1 MRVTVVGEPVARVRA
16 DILVLGFF
24 EDVRPLPGLVGQMDW
39 LAGGALSRLIVSRQA
54 SGRLKEATL
63 IALPSFLTARVLCVG
78 LGKSSAFTY
87 LTLHHIAEA
96 LFPLLEGLDVRDA
109 AVEVFGA
116 QACGLDLAIAART
129 FVKAW
134 YEGTAA
140 RPIDLTFVV
149 PKGSHP
155 GQIEQR
161 LQEMGLSPRS
171 R

>member
-1 MRVTVVGEPVARVRA
+1 MRVTVVGEPLARVHA

-24 EDVRPLPGLVGQMDW
+24 EDARPLPGLVGQMDW
-39 LAGGALSRLIVSRQA
+39 LAGGALSRLIVSRQV
-54 SGRLKEATL
+54 SGRLNETTL
-63 IALPSFLTARVLCVG
+63 IALHSFLTPRVLCIG
-78 LGKSSAFTY
+78 LGKSSVFTY
-87 LTLHHIAEA
+87 LTVHHLAEA
-96 LFPLLEGLDVRDA
+96 LLPLLEGLDIRDA
-109 AVEVFGA
+109 AIEVLGA
-116 QACGLDLAIAART
+116 QACGLDVAIAART

-134 YEGTAA
+134 YEGSAV

-155 GQIEQR
+155 GQLDQR